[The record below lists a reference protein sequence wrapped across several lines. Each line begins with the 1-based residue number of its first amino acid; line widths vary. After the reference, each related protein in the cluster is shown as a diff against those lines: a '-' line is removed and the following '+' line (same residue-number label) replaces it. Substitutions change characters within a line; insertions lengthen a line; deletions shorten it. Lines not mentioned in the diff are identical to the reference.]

1 MENPL
6 FLPPEEAGKLLGG
19 ERSAAPSPQPSS
31 QERPAQAGAS
41 QNPLLMPVEEAS
53 KLLPGTHAA
62 STPKPPSDS
71 AAGQPSQQ
79 PRPEF
84 LQTGRPEPK
93 PMEVGEMFQS
103 AKEHFVP
110 SAKAFGQS
118 LVEPFMH
125 PKETASALGQ
135 LGTGLY
141 SKAEGALGY
150 KQDTAKKAQDEA
162 AINQMSQ
169 LFKERYGS
177 KDAAMRTF
185 AEDPVAF
192 LADLSLPFTGG
203 GSLAARAPGI
213 IGKVGEAA
221 TTVGRAIDPLT
232 VATQAPKVASKA
244 VMSAVNYPLSLQS
257 GVAVKSLQQAHDA
270 GATANPAFWRS
281 MSSGDPGEVVSSV
294 TNGIRQAAEERSA
307 NYLKGMNQ
315 TDRNRVLDY
324 SKIDAALQD
333 AREMAYPGGGRAF
346 DVNSPKVQTY
356 EKMRSLIDAWRNDP
370 ARPPTMEN
378 FDRLKQGIRD
388 SGWGMTERNTP
399 ERRMIDALANA
410 AKDTIPDAKYRDT
423 MEAYAKA
430 SQDLNDLTKGL
441 TVRGGSTSSQIRKIL
456 KDQKDG
462 GELIQ
467 RLAKYD
473 PDLPYKIAGLDV
485 HEYLPKGFVGR
496 MVGSLSGLGVAGL
509 FGPHGLAAYAGSS
522 PRVGGLLNY
531 GVGRAT
537 GLPSKV
543 VGEYGPAIEAARQA
557 GRAEEVLPPPKQAR
571 GGRIGR
577 ATGGRASSVTTAD
590 MLIAAAARAKK
601 GHGNATESLL
611 EQPDEAITRALA
623 IANKHI

>member
-1 MENPL
+1 MPDVD
-6 FLPPEEAGKLLGG
+6 AGFVLGSPIG
-19 ERSAAPSPQPSS
+19 EGQDKASQFKVSKPSS
-31 QERPAQAGAS
+31 EDAGFSLGAPVGSSQTQTAS
-41 QNPLLMPVEEAS
+41 EDS
-53 KLLPGTHAA
+53 IGTAE
-62 STPKPPSDS
+62 K
-71 AAGQPSQQ
+71 
-79 PRPEF
+79 PEF
-84 LQTGRPEPK
+84 LKTGRPEPK
-93 PMEVGEMFQS
+93 PMEVGEMLQS

-110 SAKAFGQS
+110 SAKAFGES
-118 LVEPFMH
+118 LITPFTH
-125 PKETASALGQ
+125 PKETVEALGQ

-150 KQDTAKKAQDEA
+150 KQDAAEKAQKEA
-162 AINQMSQ
+162 AIDQMSQ

-185 AEDPVAF
+185 SQDPVAF

-232 VATQAPKVASKA
+232 VAAQVPKAASKA
-244 VMSAVNYPLSLQS
+244 VMGVANYPLSLQS
-257 GVAVKSLQQAHDA
+257 GVAVKSLQQAHEA

-281 MSSGDPGEVVSSV
+281 MTTGDPGEVVSSV
-294 TNGIRQAAEERSA
+294 TSGIRQAAEDRSA
-307 NYLKGMNQ
+307 NYLKGMRE
-315 TDRNRVLDY
+315 TDRNRLLDY
-324 SKIDAALQD
+324 NKIDEALKQ
-333 AREMAYPGGGRAF
+333 AREIAYPGGGKPF

-356 EKMRSLIDAWRNDP
+356 ERMKSLIDSWRNDP

-388 SGWGMTERNTP
+388 SGWNMTERNSP
-399 ERRMIDALANA
+399 ERRMIDTLANA
-410 AKDTIPDAKYRDT
+410 AKDTIPDVKYRDT

-531 GVGRAT
+531 GIGRTT
-537 GLPSKV
+537 GLPSRIV
-543 VGEYGPAIEAARQA
+543 DQYGPAIEAARQA
-557 GRAEEVLPPPKQAR
+557 GRVEQVLPPPKQAQ

-577 ATGGRASSVTTAD
+577 ATGGRLAGITTAD
-590 MLIAAAARAKK
+590 MLIAAADRAKK